1 MRTAI
6 LAAAC
11 VALVASHALAQPSED
26 APAAWLGITYGRGGA
41 VGVEV
46 SEVHDDTGAA
56 AAGLRPGDEIV
67 ELDDI
72 RMFPGSDLW
81 PVIRTKKVGDK
92 VRLKVARGG
101 KVFATS
107 AILTARASED
117 EVLERRLVDK
127 PAPPMQIQRL
137 SDGALIDPSA
147 QKGKVVVLALFPAS
161 CDACAGTASA
171 INKWAAGR
179 ARDPVIVLAATAV
192 PPDGLRAYLAHNPIL
207 IASGSADVEGF
218 ASYVVTGPQ
227 PRVTFAVI
235 DGRGMVR
242 VAAAITPGDEHR
254 LDDVCVGADRALR
267 ALRRR
272 P

>member
-1 MRTAI
+1 MI
-6 LAAAC
+6 LAAVA
-11 VALVASHALAQPSED
+11 VALAAPRARAQPSEEV
-26 APAAWLGITYGRGGA
+26 PAAWLGITYGRGGA

-67 ELDDI
+67 ALDDV

-81 PVIRTKKVGDK
+81 PVIRAKKVGDK
-92 VRLKVARGG
+92 VRLKIARAG
-101 KVFATS
+101 KVFATTALLS
-107 AILTARASED
+107 ARATED

-127 PAPPMQIQRL
+127 PAPAMQIQRL
-137 SDGALIDPSA
+137 TDGALIDPSA
-147 QKGKVVVLALFPAS
+147 AKGKVVVLALFPSS
-161 CDACAGTASA
+161 CEACAGTISGLG
-171 INKWAAGR
+171 KWAQGR
-179 ARDPVIVLAATAV
+179 AHEPVIVVAATQA

-207 IASGSADVEGF
+207 IPSGTADVEGF
-218 ASYVVTGPQ
+218 GSYVVTGPA

-235 DGRGMVR
+235 DGRGVVR
-242 VAAAITPGDEHR
+242 VAAAITPGDEDR
-254 LDDVCVGADRALR
+254 LDDVCVGAERALR